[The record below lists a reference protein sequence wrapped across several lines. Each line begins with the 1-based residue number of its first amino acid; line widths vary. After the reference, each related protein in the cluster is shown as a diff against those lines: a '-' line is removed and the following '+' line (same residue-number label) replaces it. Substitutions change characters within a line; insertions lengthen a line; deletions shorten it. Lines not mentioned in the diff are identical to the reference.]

1 MTTTVTEVGPFERV
15 IRFEIS
21 EEQIAEAKKIVARRL
36 SQEVKIKGFR
46 PGKAPLP
53 VVEATVGSE
62 TVRKEAIDE
71 VLPRAVSEI
80 LESEELRP
88 ALNPELVSLEE
99 TEGKVEA
106 EVRVALWPKVELPE
120 YKGRKIEVTNP
131 KVSDE
136 ELGVQIER
144 MLEQFATVEEV
155 DREAR
160 ERDYVSI
167 DIEATLD
174 GEVVEG
180 TVAADLLYEVGSGL
194 LIEGMDSHLL
204 GASAGDEFI
213 FEAELPEGFGDRAG
227 ELATFTVKVN
237 EVKERVLPD
246 LTDEWVEENTEF
258 ETVEG
263 LRAALKDQLEE
274 AKLQAVSR
282 EFADKAVDTLREQ
295 VEVDIPEALIRAEM
309 DNQLHRF
316 VHRLEEYDLSLDDY
330 FQSSGITEEAFVAD
344 LRSQAEISL
353 RTRLVLEAV
362 ADAEGIEV
370 TAEDVIRLVQAL
382 AVQSEKPEEFIE
394 AFRESGQEL
403 VLAGDI
409 LRNRA
414 LDAVLAAATP
424 VDEEG
429 NPVELKPREV
439 EAEIVDGGV
448 SEAPVVAAEVVE
460 EEE

>member
-15 IRFEIS
+15 VRFEIS
-21 EEQIAEAKKIVARRL
+21 EDQIAEAKKIVARRL

-46 PGKAPLP
+46 PGRAPLP
-53 VVEATVGSE
+53 IVEATVGPE

-71 VLPRAVSEI
+71 VLPKAVSEI
-80 LESEELRP
+80 LDAEELRP

-99 TEGKVEA
+99 AEGKVEV
-106 EVRVALWPKVELPE
+106 EVRVALWPQVELPE

-136 ELGVQIER
+136 ELQAQIER

-155 DREAR
+155 DRAAGEG
-160 ERDYVSI
+160 DFVSI
-167 DIEATLD
+167 DIEASID

-180 TVAADLLYEVGSGL
+180 TIAADLLYEVGSGL
-194 LIEGMDSHLL
+194 LIEGMDTHLL
-204 GASAGDEFI
+204 GASAGDEI
-213 FEAELPEGFGDRAG
+213 TFEAELPEGFGDRAG
-227 ELATFTVKVN
+227 ELATFTMMVN
-237 EVKERVLPD
+237 EVKKRVLPE

-258 ETVEG
+258 ETVEEI
-263 LRAALKDQLEE
+263 RAALKEQLEE

-282 EFADKAVDTLREQ
+282 EFADKAVDSLREQ

-330 FQSSGITEEAFVAD
+330 FQTSGVSEDAFVAD
-344 LRSQAEISL
+344 LRAQAEISL

-370 TAEDVIRLVQAL
+370 TAEDLVGLIQAL
-382 AVQSEKPEEFIE
+382 AAQSEDPEEYLN
-394 AFRESGQEL
+394 AFRASGQEL
-403 VLAGDI
+403 ALAGDI

-414 LDAVLAAATP
+414 LDAILANATP

-429 NPVELKPREV
+429 NPVDVKPREV
-439 EAEIVDGGV
+439 EAEIVDDGAP
-448 SEAPVVAAEVVE
+448 EAQVVTAEVVE

>member
-1 MTTTVTEVGPFERV
+1 M
-15 IRFEIS
+15 
-21 EEQIAEAKKIVARRL
+21 VARRL

-362 ADAEGIEV
+362 AGAEGIEV

>member
-403 VLAGDI
+403 ALAGDI

>member
-53 VVEATVGSE
+53 VVEATVGPE

-80 LESEELRP
+80 LEAEELRP
-88 ALNPELVSLEE
+88 AVNPDLVSLDEAD
-99 TEGKVEA
+99 GKVEV
-106 EVRVALWPKVELPE
+106 EVRVTLWPKVELPE

-131 KVSDE
+131 EVSDE
-136 ELGVQIER
+136 ELQAQIER

-155 DREAR
+155 DREAG
-160 ERDYVSI
+160 EGDYVSI

-174 GEVVEG
+174 GEVIEG
-180 TVAADLLYEVGSGL
+180 TTAADLLYEVGSGL

-204 GASAGDEFI
+204 GASAGDEII
-213 FEAELPEGFGDRAG
+213 FESELPEGFGERAG

-258 ETVEG
+258 ETVEE

-282 EFADKAVDTLREQ
+282 EFADKAVETLREQ
-295 VEVDIPEALIRAEM
+295 VEVDIPEALIRTEM
-309 DNQLHRF
+309 DSQLHRF
-316 VHRLEEYDLSLDDY
+316 VHRLEEYDLGLDDY

-382 AVQSEKPEEFIE
+382 AVQSEDPEEFIE

-403 VLAGDI
+403 ALAGDI